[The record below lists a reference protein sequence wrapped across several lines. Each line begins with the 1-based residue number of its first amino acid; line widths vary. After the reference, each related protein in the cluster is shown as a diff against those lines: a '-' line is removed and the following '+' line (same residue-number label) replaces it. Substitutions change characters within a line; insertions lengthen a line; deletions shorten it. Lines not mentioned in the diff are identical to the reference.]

1 MRLNKMS
8 STEIAAAAVYA
19 GTGKAVRAKTP
30 AFAAAAFAGP
40 VSLLTPAPK
49 RLRMPY
55 ASGEG
60 IVFTC
65 DDPSAESVFIAGSF
79 NGWNTMSHRLSRGA
93 DGLWRITIPLAEGTY
108 QYKFIVDGRWTLD
121 PANPYSVSDGAGHV
135 NSIVAVGPNGK
146 VRARV
151 TGFSHGYFHQFDA
164 VKSSDW
170 VKDSVIYEIFVREFT
185 PEGTFQALKKRIPY
199 IKDLG
204 VDCVWLMPI
213 HPIGERDRKGSLGSP
228 YAIKDYY
235 EVHPALGT
243 KEDFKELVKE
253 FHRAGI
259 KVIIDLVANHTS
271 NDCPLIKEHPDWY
284 VRDSHGHI
292 MHPEPD
298 WTDIS
303 QLNYENP
310 GLRRYMKEMIKYWVR
325 EFDIDGYRC
334 DVAPKVPVDFWREV
348 RHELREIKPDVMLL
362 AESHEPVHNAEAFDL
377 TYDGELPFALER
389 TIKWKAPAA
398 TVLDS
403 YERQAAEFP
412 KGALRLRF
420 LENHDQERAMVRIG
434 RRGYVPAA
442 VMLMTMH
449 GVPLIQNGQEIG
461 ETEPCSLFDRHK
473 IDWRG
478 GDARTLGLYKHL
490 IRLRKELVA
499 LRRGTMTTLETSDDV
514 SAAAF
519 ARVYEDQ
526 VVVVVANLS
535 DEALDLE
542 VNLPAEAL
550 GIKAGMGYRIGEAL
564 WSGETAQAVGE
575 ELDSLEFDLEPFGA
589 RVFVIERAK

>member
-1 MRLNKMS
+1 MRLDKINS
-8 STEIAAAAVYA
+8 IETAAAAVQA
-19 GTGKAVRAKTP
+19 DAGKAAFRETSASAGGTSARLASLRAP
-30 AFAAAAFAGP
+30 M
-40 VSLLTPAPK
+40 PK
-49 RLRMPY
+49 KLRMPY

-65 DDPSAESVFIAGSF
+65 RDSSATSVYIAGTF
-79 NGWNTMSHRLSRGA
+79 NGWSTTSHRLSRGE
-93 DGLWRITIPLAEGTY
+93 DGLWRITIPLSEGTH

-121 PANPYSVSDGAGHV
+121 PANPYSVSDGAGHI
-135 NSIVAVGPNGK
+135 NSILAVGPNGE
-146 VRARV
+146 VRARI
-151 TGFSHGYFHQFDA
+151 TGFSDGYYHRFDA

-170 VKDSVIYEIFVREFT
+170 VKDAVIYEIFVREFT

-213 HPIGERDRKGSLGSP
+213 HSIGERDRKGSLGSP
-228 YAIKDYY
+228 YSIRDYY
-235 EVHPALGT
+235 EVHPDLGT
-243 KEDFKELVKE
+243 KEDFRELVEE

-271 NDCPLIKEHPDWY
+271 NDCPLIREHPDWY

-298 WTDIS
+298 WTDVS
-303 QLNYENP
+303 QLNYGNP
-310 GLRRYMKEMIKYWVR
+310 ELRRYMKEMIKYWVR

-348 RHELREIKPDVMLL
+348 RRELQEIKPDVMLL

-389 TIKWKAPAA
+389 TIIWKAPAA
-398 TVLDS
+398 RILDS

-412 KGALRLRF
+412 KEALRLRF
-420 LENHDQERAMVRIG
+420 LENHDQQRAMVRFG
-434 RRGYVPAA
+434 RRGHVPAA

-473 IDWRG
+473 IDWSN
-478 GDARTLGLYKHL
+478 GDKRVLELYKHL
-490 IRLRKELVA
+490 IRIRREFIA
-499 LRRGTMTTLETSDDV
+499 LRRGAMMALETSDDV

-519 ARVYEDQ
+519 ARVYGDQ
-526 VVVVVANLS
+526 VIVVVTNFS
-535 DEALDLE
+535 DEALDLR
-542 VNLPAEAL
+542 VNLPAQML
-550 GIKAGMGYRIGEAL
+550 GIKAQAGYRIGEAL
-564 WSGETAQAVGE
+564 WSGQAVQAAGE
-575 ELDSLEFDLEPFGA
+575 ELGSLEFELEPFGA
-589 RVFVIERAK
+589 RVFVIEPAK